1 MEEKKEFQK
10 NMSLTYAMKNECL
23 EIQHKTMKVLQGK
36 FNELE
41 ELSNHQSGNELLETL
56 NTMAEIGKAILQS

>member
-1 MEEKKEFQK
+1 MEEKQAFQR
-10 NMSLTYAMKNECL
+10 NMALTYAMKNDCL
-23 EIQHKTMKVLQGK
+23 EIQHETMKVLQEK

-41 ELSNHQSGNELLETL
+41 ELSNRKSGKELLEIL